1 MVSYDNCFWRYQLT
15 KRIISG
21 IMCALFFFLVIF
33 LSYMYP
39 ITLNLV
45 VSVVSI
51 LSSCELLILK
61 RELKF
66 NILSISSI
74 IFASTRTFV
83 GKGTRWNAILYTYMI
98 ICLVIAMERF
108 IKNRKRSP
116 DEFKSVWNVCFVFF
130 LNAVITISL
139 GAISEIR
146 NYGGKYGI
154 FLFAL
159 TIIIAST
166 CDIGA
171 YMFGKKFG
179 NHKLCQYV
187 SPHKTIE
194 GAIGG
199 ILFSIFS
206 SILFSIVCEQ
216 LFKVKGINYVSVIL
230 IYLLGAP
237 ISILGDLCFSL
248 IKRLLNIKDFG
259 NIIPGHGGVLDR
271 FDSIIF
277 LSPFVLIFIHVI
289 KLAG

>member
-1 MVSYDNCFWRYQLT
+1 MT

-21 IMCALFFFLVIF
+21 IICALLFFLIIF
-33 LSYMYP
+33 LSYEYP

-45 VSVVSI
+45 VSIVSI

-61 RELKF
+61 KEFKF
-66 NILSISSI
+66 NVLSISSI
-74 IFASTRTFV
+74 IFSSTRTFV
-83 GKGTRWNAILYTYMI
+83 GRGTRWNAIIYSYMI
-98 ICLVIAMERF
+98 ICLIIAMERF

-116 DEFKSVWNVCFVFF
+116 DEYKSVWNVCFVFF
-130 LNAVITISL
+130 LNVVITMSL
-139 GAISEIR
+139 GTISEIR
-146 NYGGKYGI
+146 NYGGKHGI

-159 TIIIAST
+159 TVIIAST

-171 YMFGKKFG
+171 YMFGKRFG
-179 NHKLCQYV
+179 KHKLCPYV
-187 SPHKTIE
+187 SPNKTTE

-199 ILFSIFS
+199 VLFSIFS
-206 SILFSIVCEQ
+206 STLFCVLCEQ
-216 LFKVKGINYVSVIL
+216 FFKIKDINYLSVIL
-230 IYLLGAP
+230 ISLLGAP

-289 KLAG
+289 KLTG

>member
-1 MVSYDNCFWRYQLT
+1 MVIVFGGHHLT

-21 IMCALFFFLVIF
+21 IICALLFFSIIF
-33 LSYMYP
+33 LSHKYP

-45 VSVVSI
+45 VSIVSI

-61 RELKF
+61 KEFKF
-66 NILSISSI
+66 NVLSISSM
-74 IFASTRTFV
+74 IFSSTRTFV
-83 GKGTRWNAILYTYMI
+83 GRGTRWNAIIYSYMI
-98 ICLVIAMERF
+98 ICLIVSMERF

-116 DEFKSVWNVCFVFF
+116 DEYKSVWNVCFVFF
-130 LNAVITISL
+130 LNVVITMSL
-139 GAISEIR
+139 GTISEIR

-171 YMFGKKFG
+171 YMFGKRFG
-179 NHKLCQYV
+179 KRKLCPYV

-199 ILFSIFS
+199 VLFSVFS
-206 SILFSIVCEQ
+206 SILFCVLCEQ
-216 LFKVKGINYVSVIL
+216 FFKIKDINYLPVIL
-230 IYLLGAP
+230 ISLLGAN

-289 KLAG
+289 KLTG

>member
-1 MVSYDNCFWRYQLT
+1 MT

-21 IMCALFFFLVIF
+21 IMCALLFFLIIF
-33 LSYMYP
+33 LSYEYP

-45 VSVVSI
+45 VSIVSI

-61 RELKF
+61 KEFKF
-66 NILSISSI
+66 NVLSISSI
-74 IFASTRTFV
+74 IFSSTRTFV
-83 GKGTRWNAILYTYMI
+83 GRGTRWNAIIYSYMI
-98 ICLVIAMERF
+98 ICLIVSMERF

-116 DEFKSVWNVCFVFF
+116 DEYKSVWNVCFVFF
-130 LNAVITISL
+130 LNVVITMSL
-139 GAISEIR
+139 GTISEIR
-146 NYGGKYGI
+146 NYGGKHGI

-159 TIIIAST
+159 TVIIAST

-171 YMFGKKFG
+171 YMFGKRFG
-179 NHKLCQYV
+179 KRKLCPYV

-199 ILFSIFS
+199 VLFSIFIS
-206 SILFSIVCEQ
+206 TLFCVLCEQ
-216 LFKVKGINYVSVIL
+216 FFKIKDINYLSVVL
-230 IYLLGAP
+230 ISLLGAP

-289 KLAG
+289 KLTG